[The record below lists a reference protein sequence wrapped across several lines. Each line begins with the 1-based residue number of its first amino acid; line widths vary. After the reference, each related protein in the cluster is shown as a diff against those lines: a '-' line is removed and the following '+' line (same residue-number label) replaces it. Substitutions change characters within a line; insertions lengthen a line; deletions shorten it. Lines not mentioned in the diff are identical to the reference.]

1 MKRIITAA
9 LLATA
14 AYQPAMA
21 AEDACKPMYDLAY
34 IIMEKRQE
42 GVPQH
47 RLIDVVDGQFA
58 GLIDIAYGETR
69 WHTESRQTRAAED
82 FAEAAYLVCRG
93 KQK

>member
-9 LLATA
+9 LLAIAITT
-14 AYQPAMA
+14 PAMA
-21 AEDACKPMYDLAY
+21 TEDACKPMYDLAY

-47 RLIDVVDGQFA
+47 RMLDAVDNQFS

-69 WHTESRQTRAAED
+69 WHAESSQKRAAED
-82 FAEAAYLVCRG
+82 FAEAAYLVCMERS
-93 KQK
+93 K

>member
-9 LLATA
+9 LLAITITT
-14 AYQPAMA
+14 PAMA
-21 AEDACKPMYDLAY
+21 TEDACKPMYDLAY

-47 RLIDVVDGQFA
+47 RLIDVVDGQFS

-82 FAEAAYLVCRG
+82 FAEVAYLVCRERS
-93 KQK
+93 K